1 MLLRGGLTGNLFLV
15 SKTVLCLAAFCAQVA
30 TAAIAEGAVGYV
42 VALILEY
49 RFVLL
54 RSIGN
59 YELFTATTAPG
70 DLS

>member
-1 MLLRGGLTGNLFLV
+1 MGKVIFFPIT
-15 SKTVLCLAAFCAQVA
+15 KIAQPFCAQVA

-42 VALILEY
+42 GALILEY

>member
-1 MLLRGGLTGNLFLV
+1 M
-15 SKTVLCLAAFCAQVA
+15 A

-42 VALILEY
+42 VAVILEY